1 MFCRPGGSAN
11 QDPPYASGSALRYS
25 IPNQAMTGDYTP
37 GFRTVLGQK
46 DLRLGRI
53 LATSLGV
60 PLQTLGLSSE
70 LFTANVAKGH
80 GDWSSPSIV
89 TVLEDIVGLKL
100 ADLAAQQPKD

>member
-1 MFCRPGGSAN
+1 MHPH
-11 QDPPYASGSALRYS
+11 
-25 IPNQAMTGDYTP
+25 
-37 GFRTVLGQK
+37 VLHPI
-46 DLRLGRI
+46 LRLGPDKHQAVVG
-53 LATSLGV
+53 LEAPT
-60 PLQTLGLSSE
+60 PPQTLGLSSE